1 MSRPLRRT
9 RGDLLATGA
18 ITVLSLAA
26 VAGVWFTAPIRSA
39 ELTPADVAYTVPEQ
53 LDTVPAALTES
64 WSAVDRPLPG
74 VHLPVLVDGLVIT
87 SDGHR
92 VAALDPAGE
101 VVWTY
106 ERDLELC
113 SLGAAWGRVV
123 TTWRAGNGCGDVVSI
138 DATTGTYE
146 RTRSAIAPADVVA
159 LASNDRIGTVGAER
173 LELWRSD
180 MVRTVEYGRVEA
192 LQEPNLQ
199 PHPGC
204 ELTSAL
210 TRTTLLAVTEV
221 CDDGAWLRFQAA
233 TPEESRSPEVGA
245 SVQLTDPGAFLVSV
259 GEEGAAVVT
268 DQAIVSYSEEGV
280 ELHRHER
287 RAPLPASA
295 EGLPHAPVTADLPHH
310 LTWFDG
316 DSLVLLSPAG
326 LEVQH
331 EFPEALGPGI
341 AVGERLLMP
350 VQEGINVLNWETGET
365 EKTIPLDR
373 DGYDGMVTLR
383 VAGGTVVEKRGDLVV
398 GLVPGA

>member
-1 MSRPLRRT
+1 MNRPLRRT

-18 ITVLSLAA
+18 ITVVSLAA
-26 VAGVWFTAPIRSA
+26 VAGVWLTAPIRSS
-39 ELTPADVAYTVPEQ
+39 ELTPAETEYTAPEQ
-53 LDTVPAALTES
+53 LDTVPDALPES
-64 WSAVDRPLPG
+64 WSVVDRALPG
-74 VHLPVLVDGLVIT
+74 VHRPVVIDGLVVT

-92 VAALDPAGE
+92 VSALDPAGQ

-113 SLGAAWGRVV
+113 SLGVAWGRVV
-123 TTWRAGNGCGDVVSI
+123 TTWRAGNGCGDVVAI
-138 DATTGTYE
+138 DAATGTYE
-146 RTRSAIAPADVVA
+146 RTRSDLSPDDVVA
-159 LASNDRIGTVGAER
+159 LASNDRIGTVGTDR

-180 MVRTVEYGRVEA
+180 MVRTVEYGHVEA

-221 CDDGAWLRFQAA
+221 CEDGAWLRFQEA

-245 SVQLTDPGAFLVSV
+245 SVELPDPGSFLVAV
-259 GEEGAAVVT
+259 GEEGATVVT
-268 DQAIVSYSEEGV
+268 DQALVSYSDEGV

-287 RAPLPASA
+287 GAPLPAA
-295 EGLPHAPVTADLPHH
+295 VDGLPHAPVTADLPHH

-331 EFPEALGPGI
+331 EFPEALGPGV

-350 VQEGINVLNWETGET
+350 VPEGIAVVDWTTGET
-365 EKTIPLDR
+365 ENTIPVDR
-373 DGYDGMVTLR
+373 GGYAGMVSLN
-383 VAGGTVVEKRGDLVV
+383 VVGGTVLEKRGDLVV
-398 GLVPGA
+398 GLVPGP